1 MTLSTPLDAHRWKRL
16 RDLLDRALDLEP
28 NKRAEF
34 VAAMDTQDADLRV
47 DLARLLAENA
57 RNEIERSFDPV
68 ERAAALLVNPDEA
81 TDAADAAR
89 VGQHVG
95 PFRLLQLIGTGGMG
109 AVYLAERKVDNFV
122 RRVALKV
129 VRGDGVSP
137 AARERFERERQ
148 ILANLVHPNIGTL
161 FEGGQ
166 TDDGQPYYTME
177 YVDGVVITDYCRDHG
192 LDVEQRVRLLID
204 VASALS
210 HAHQSLIVHRDIKP
224 SNILVTADGRAK
236 LLDFGIAKRVG
247 ANDVSAT
254 RDVYGPMTPEYA
266 APEQF
271 RNAPITVATD
281 VYQFGVLC
289 FRVLTGSPPY
299 RADASDGA
307 AWARAVTTA
316 DPTLLP
322 RALDAS
328 DASRAWKQPTNVPRL
343 KRKLG
348 GDLDAVV
355 RKMLAKEPQHRY
367 HSMDA
372 LIADLRAFLTGWPVS
387 AQRAGALYF
396 MRRFITRRPLAVAS
410 ACLTALAL
418 IAATT
423 ISILAAGR
431 AEQEAHRAEVTNKFL
446 ISALDL
452 TDRFSSNNRG
462 DLTLADVLERAVVQA
477 GTELK
482 DEPDLRADVLT
493 QLSRG
498 LQNQGKL
505 GAALNAASEARN
517 IRFARTSRATSVERA
532 ASSQQL
538 ASVEIENGNL
548 DEAASHLQSVLSD
561 LTNAGRQD
569 AELIRAYTSLGKLSS
584 MRGDAEG
591 SLRWYQNVVLLRE
604 GLPGDHSADIA
615 MDYNN
620 LGTGFYNLSRFVE
633 SDAAYRRGI
642 DLLQKTFG
650 ADHPRIGFIRYGRVM
665 ALIQLGRFDEA
676 RTAIIES
683 QASLATGA
691 APGTRNPG
699 AVNIDRA
706 LASLAFLTSDYANA
720 THHVETAIDLTRSAS
735 PVTLASTLVWQG
747 RIELAQGNA
756 ERAAEIFDESER
768 LFVENGRDKHRQRWY
783 AAGLAGVARVRLG
796 EVAQGGVAL
805 DSALAKL
812 SGEGTYPG
820 FEQIDL
826 ALHAGTAARRR
837 GDVAAALVLHRR
849 AADLQKQ
856 IGWLG
861 ELGKAWVDAE
871 LSEDGRLPDADA
883 EARERSS
890 SRAQSSRKIL
900 ERIAP
905 QDPRL
910 SELSTSRQ
918 MLYPSQD

>member
-1 MTLSTPLDAHRWKRL
+1 MTLPTPIDPVRWKRL
-16 RDLLDRALDLEP
+16 RDLLDRALDLRSEE
-28 NKRAEF
+28 RAAF
-34 VAAMDTQDADLRV
+34 VASLGSGEDDLRV
-47 DLARLLAENA
+47 DLARLLAEHA
-57 RNEIERSFDPV
+57 RNQNERSFDPV
-68 ERAAALLVNPDEA
+68 ELAAALLVNPHEPI
-81 TDAADAAR
+81 DAEDQAR
-89 VGQHVG
+89 VGEFIG
-95 PFRLLQLIGTGGMG
+95 AFRLLRLIGTGGMG

-122 RRVALKV
+122 HRVALKV
-129 VRGDGVSP
+129 VRGEGVST

-148 ILANLVHPNIGTL
+148 ILANLVHPNIGIL

-177 YVDGVVITDYCRDHG
+177 YVDGVAITDYCRDHG
-192 LDVEQRVRLLID
+192 FDVDQRVRLLID

-224 SNILVTADGRAK
+224 SNILVTPDGRAK
-236 LLDFGIAKRVG
+236 LLDFGIAKRLGGSDVTATHG
-247 ANDVSAT
+247 AF
-254 RDVYGPMTPEYA
+254 GPMTPEYA

-289 FRVLTGSPPY
+289 FRVLTGSRPY

-328 DASRAWKQPTNVPRL
+328 DASRAWKQPTNVSRV

-372 LIADLRAFLTGWPVS
+372 LIADLRSVLSGRPVS

-396 MRRFITRRPLAVAS
+396 ARRFIARRPLAVGA

-423 ISILAAGR
+423 VSVVAARR
-431 AEQEAHRAEVTNKFL
+431 AEQEAHRAEVTNRFL

-462 DLTLADVLERAVVQA
+462 DSTLADVLERAVVQA

-482 DEPDLRADVLT
+482 NEPDLRADVLT

-498 LQNQGKL
+498 LQNRGKL
-505 GAALNAASEARN
+505 SAALAAAREALDIRLAMAGAATA
-517 IRFARTSRATSVERA
+517 VGRA

-548 DEAASHLQSVLSD
+548 DEAAAHLQSALSD
-561 LTNAGRQD
+561 LASAGHQD
-569 AELIRAYTSLGKLSS
+569 EALIRAYTSLGKLSS
-584 MRGDAEG
+584 MRGDAQG
-591 SLRWYQNVVLLRE
+591 SLLWYRKVVVFRE
-604 GLPGDHSADIA
+604 GLPGDHAADLA

-620 LGTGFYNLSRFVE
+620 LGTGFYNLSRFGE
-633 SDAAYRRGI
+633 SHDAFRRGI
-642 DLLQKTFG
+642 ELLQRTFG
-650 ADHPRIGFIRYGRVM
+650 ADHPRIGFIRYAQVL

-676 RTAIIES
+676 RTAIGEA
-683 QASLATGA
+683 QASLAKGA
-691 APGTRNPG
+691 TPGTLNPG
-699 AVNIDRA
+699 SVNFDRA
-706 LASLAFLTSDYANA
+706 LALLEYVTSDYANA
-720 THHVETAIDLTRSAS
+720 LRHVDAAIGQTRSAS
-735 PVTLASTLVWQG
+735 PVSIAGTLVLRG

-756 ERAAEIFDESER
+756 QRAAGTFAESER
-768 LFVENGRDKHRQRWY
+768 LYVENGRDLHEQRWY
-783 AAGLAGVARVRLG
+783 AAGLAGVARAQLG
-796 EVAQGGVAL
+796 DVAAGDA
-805 DSALAKL
+805 ALASAFAKL
-812 SGEGTYPG
+812 GGEGMHAG
-820 FEQIDL
+820 FEQTDL
-826 ALHAGTAARRR
+826 ALYAGAAARRR
-837 GDVAAALVLHRR
+837 GEVTVALALHRG
-849 AADLQKQ
+849 AADLQKR

-861 ELGKAWVDAE
+861 EVGEAWVDAE
-871 LSEDGRLPDADA
+871 LSEDGRLADADS
-883 EARERSS
+883 EAREHAS
-890 SRAQSSRKIL
+890 SRAQNSRKIL
-900 ERIAP
+900 ERVAP
-905 QDPRL
+905 FDPRL
-910 SELSTSRQ
+910 IELATH
-918 MLYPSQD
+918 L